1 MRHHGLRDMR
11 LLLTEVELFKNQ
23 RNTMY
28 NPFSLKGKVILI
40 TGAGGGIGR
49 ATAIACS
56 HMGAAIIATDI
67 NEEALNAT
75 IAILTQEGDANHQQ
89 VKANLCNQEELNEL
103 VASIPNIDGL
113 VCCAGI
119 SKILPIQFL
128 NNDDF
133 NKILDINTFAPINLT
148 QKLYKKKKINKG
160 GSIVFV
166 ESISGVKMVSM
177 GGTMYAASKN
187 ALDAFM
193 RNAALEFAVRN
204 IRSNSVNPSRVN
216 TNLIK
221 NSSYSEEDVEKDMKT
236 YPLKR
241 YAEPE
246 EIANSIVFLLSDASS
261 YITGHA
267 LIVDGGKTLQ

>member
-1 MRHHGLRDMR
+1 M
-11 LLLTEVELFKNQ
+11 KK
-23 RNTMY
+23 
-28 NPFSLKGKVILI
+28 NPFILNNKVILV

-49 ATAIACS
+49 ATAIACAQ
-56 HMGAAIIATDI
+56 MGASVIVTDI
-67 NEEALNAT
+67 NESTLSETLVQLVTNEN
-75 IAILTQEGDANHQQ
+75 QNHQQ
-89 VKANLCNQEELNEL
+89 LVANLCSQESLDEM
-103 VASIPNIDGL
+103 VSTCPNIDGL

-128 NNDDF
+128 NEDDF
-133 NKILDINTFAPINLT
+133 NKIMDINAFSPIYLT
-148 QKLYKKKKINKG
+148 QKLYKRKKINKG

-177 GGTMYAASKN
+177 GGVMYAVSKN

-193 RNAALEFAVRN
+193 RNAALEFAARN

-216 TNLIK
+216 TNLIRS
-221 NSSYSEEDVEKDMKT
+221 SSYSEEDVVKDMKT

-246 EIANSIVFLLSDASS
+246 EIANCIIFLLSDASS
-261 YITGHA
+261 YVTGHA
-267 LIVDGGKTLQ
+267 LIVDGGKTLS